1 MKPRLL
7 FIATH
12 PKEAPST
19 RNRIFAYE
27 PALRQAGFEVDVHT
41 FFPSE
46 ALDAINAKHRWSRK
60 TSWVLDGAWRRWRTL
75 RTGRHELIF
84 IHRELFPWGMPV
96 GMAMLMAQLRQR
108 KTGLIYDF
116 DDAVF
121 LPHRQDR
128 PVIGKLEDATSVH
141 KLMAASDAV
150 IAGNTYLAGYA
161 RRFNERVACLPTPV
175 DTTRFLPARGTR
187 HGPCVI
193 GWIGSP
199 STAKYLQS
207 LAPALQR
214 LSRTHPFQLK
224 VIGAGHTFAMP
235 DVPLDLRPWR
245 LEDETNEFSSC
256 DIGLY
261 PLWDDAWSRGKCGF
275 KALQFMASGVPV
287 VASAIGMNTEI
298 IQDRVN
304 GLLVGSH
311 DEWLARLTEL
321 LEDAALRR
329 TLGMAGRQTVET
341 RYSLQQLAPRFLATI
356 EETLATV
363 GSRHVSLQRPQPE
376 LPCEFRRPQAEDCPS
391 TESGSPHNARIVW
404 GAPSAQADA
413 TVSAQQSARPAA
425 SVEHPDIL
433 CFSSIDWD
441 FIWQGHQEIMSTLAA
456 QGHRVLFIENTG
468 VRNPQLRDLPRI
480 RRRLMKRW
488 RSLEGF
494 HQEQENLYVFSPLVL
509 PFPYLRPA
517 RWINRQLLLS
527 GLRRWMQAMEFSRP
541 ICWTFLPTPI
551 TLEVIRQ
558 IPHRALIYYCIDS
571 FSDSTPAAR
580 RIIASEQQLLREA
593 DAVFVTSRRLYD
605 QAARW
610 NRQVHFF
617 PFGVR
622 FKTFEDCLAA
632 DEAPPDELR
641 DVRHPVIGYI
651 GGVHQWVDQDLL
663 CYLARAHPA
672 YQFLL
677 IGPAQ
682 TNVDRLRREP
692 NIRLIGQRSHDE
704 LPRYLKYFDAGI
716 IPYRVTDYTKNVYP
730 TKLNEYHA
738 MGKPVISTALPEVEA
753 FNRRHGELVRI
764 AATADAFADALTQ
777 ALRQDTATLR
787 ERRIAAARENSWS
800 RRIETMQ
807 QLIGEV
813 MTRKASRSRER
824 WTERLKAS
832 LRASRTTFHTVLV
845 ATVLCGV
852 FFGTPLPWFLARPLM
867 VNQAPAPADAIV
879 VFGGGVGESGQAGES
894 SQERVKYAAEL
905 FRQRYAPRLL
915 LVSGYTSTFDETEV
929 MRALSEASGVPPAA
943 ILTETHVHH
952 THDYVL
958 QVRAI
963 GARESWH
970 SVLLVTSPY
979 HTRRAALT
987 FARNIPELR
996 VTYSPVPLNWFYAH
1010 RWWGMN
1016 ARQLRGIAQEYAAIA
1031 YYWLRGWI

>member
-1 MKPRLL
+1 MTPRLL
-7 FIATH
+7 LIATH

-19 RNRIFAYE
+19 RNRIFAYA
-27 PALRQAGFEVDVHT
+27 PALRQAGFEVDVQT

-46 ALDAINAKHRWSRK
+46 ALASINAPRQWSRK
-60 TSWVLDGAWRRWRTL
+60 TSWVLSGAWRRWNTL

-96 GMAMLMAQLRQR
+96 GMAMLMAQLRKR
-108 KTGLIYDF
+108 RTGLMYDF

-128 PVIGKLEDATSVH
+128 PVIGRLEDATSVH
-141 KLMAASDAV
+141 TLMTVSDAV

-161 RRFNERVACLPTPV
+161 RRFNDRVACLPTPV
-175 DTTRFLPARGTR
+175 DTTRFTPAGSTARR
-187 HGPCVI
+187 SPCVI

-207 LAPALQR
+207 LTPVLQR
-214 LSRTHPFQLK
+214 LHRTHPFALK
-224 VIGAGHTFAMP
+224 VIGAGRELAMP
-235 DVPLDLRPWR
+235 DVPLALRPWV
-245 LEDETNEFSSC
+245 LEREAEEFSSC

-261 PLWDDAWSRGKCGF
+261 PLWDDAWSRGKCGV

-304 GLLVGSH
+304 GLLVHSDQEG
-311 DEWLARLTEL
+311 LACLTEL
-321 LEDAALRR
+321 LEDASLRR
-329 TLGMAGRQTVET
+329 ALGAAGRQTVEA
-341 RYSLQQLAPRFLATI
+341 RYSLQQLTPRFLETIRQTLDAVAPAPRTAPAVAT
-356 EETLATV
+356 AA
-363 GSRHVSLQRPQPE
+363 PE
-376 LPCEFRRPQAEDCPS
+376 PPVD
-391 TESGSPHNARIVW
+391 
-404 GAPSAQADA
+404 AP
-413 TVSAQQSARPAA
+413 ARP
-425 SVEHPDIL
+425 VERQDIL

-441 FIWQGHQEIMSTLAA
+441 FIWQGHQEIMSTLAG

-480 RRRLMKRW
+480 RRRLAKRW

-509 PFPYLRPA
+509 PFPYVRLA

-541 ICWTFLPTPI
+541 VCWTFLPTPI

-580 RIIASEQQLLREA
+580 RIIASEQQLLKEA

-610 NRQVHFF
+610 NRHVHFF

-622 FKTFEDCLAA
+622 LKTFEDCLAA
-632 DEAPPDELR
+632 EEAPPDELR
-641 DVRHPVIGYI
+641 DVTHPIIGYI
-651 GGVHQWVDQDLL
+651 GGVHQWVDQELL
-663 CYLARAHPA
+663 CRLARAHPA

-677 IGPAQ
+677 IGPIQ

-692 NIRLIGQRSHDE
+692 NIRLIGQRSHEE
-704 LPRYLKYFDAGI
+704 LPRYIKCFDAGI
-716 IPYRVTDYTKNVYP
+716 IPYRLTEYTQNVYP

-738 MGKPVISTALPEVEA
+738 MGKPVVSTALPEVEA
-753 FNRRHGELVRI
+753 FNQRHGALVRI
-764 AATADAFADALTQ
+764 ADTADAFGRVLTQ
-777 ALRQDTATLR
+777 ALAEDTATLR
-787 ERRIAAARENSWS
+787 AQRLAAARENSWS
-800 RRIETMQ
+800 RRIEMMQ
-807 QLIGEV
+807 QLIAEV
-813 MTRKASRSRER
+813 IARKASRSQEHWTER
-824 WTERLKAS
+824 WTAS
-832 LRASRTTFHTVLV
+832 LRASRTAFRAAVGL
-845 ATVLCGV
+845 ALLCGV
-852 FFGTPLPWFLARPLM
+852 LVGTPLPWWLAKPLTLRQPP
-867 VNQAPAPADAIV
+867 QAADAIV
-879 VFGGGVGESGQAGES
+879 VLAGGVGESGQAGES

-905 FRQRYAPRLL
+905 FQQRYAPRVL
-915 LVSGYTSTFDETEV
+915 LVSGYTRSFEEAEV
-929 MRALSEASGVPPAA
+929 LRALAEAEGVPPSA
-943 ILTETHVHH
+943 ILTETRVHQ
-952 THDYVL
+952 TYDYVL
-958 QVRAI
+958 QVRAL
-963 GARESWH
+963 GAAQHWR
-970 SVLLVTSPY
+970 SVLLVTSLY

-987 FARNIPELR
+987 FARNAPELR
-996 VTYSPVPLNWFYAH
+996 VTYSPVPASRFYTR

-1016 ARQLRGIAQEYAAIA
+1016 PRQLRGIVHEYAAIV
-1031 YYWLRGWI
+1031 YYRLRGWL